1 MISKSS
7 KGFSLIELLV
17 VVGIVGILAAIGTV
31 SYQGYVKSSKRTAA
45 QNIVQQTALA
55 QTEEYSNAG
64 SYILTEALGD
74 GAAIRSAECEAS
86 SASSDAIEDGLFS
99 GDDIITSQIKFEMCV
114 VGNTSTYKVIAKEYD
129 KSDPYEWSGCEISLV
144 RNSLPERNDSC

>member
-74 GAAIRSAECEAS
+74 GAAIRTAECEAS
-86 SASSDAIEDGLFS
+86 SASSDAIED
-99 GDDIITSQIKFEMCV
+99 SQPKDVSED
-114 VGNTSTYKVIAKEYD
+114 NNYKSNKIWNVCCGKYFYI
-129 KSDPYEWSGCEISLV
+129 
-144 RNSLPERNDSC
+144 

>member
-55 QTEEYSNAG
+55 QTEEYSNSG
-64 SYILTEALGD
+64 SYVVTTSLGD
-74 GAAIRSAECEAS
+74 GGSISTAVCEANN
-86 SASSDAIEDGLFS
+86 ASSDAVEEGLFN
-99 GDDIITSQIKFEMCV
+99 GDDIISNQIGFEVCI
-114 VGNTSTYKVIAKEYD
+114 VGNSSTYKVIAVEYN

-144 RNSLPERNDSC
+144 RNSLPVRNDSC